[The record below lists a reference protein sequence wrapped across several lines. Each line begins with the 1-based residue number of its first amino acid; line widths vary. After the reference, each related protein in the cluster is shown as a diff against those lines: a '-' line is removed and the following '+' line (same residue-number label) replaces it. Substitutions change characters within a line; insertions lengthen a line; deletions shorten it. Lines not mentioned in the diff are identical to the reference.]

1 MNRLNALLTDEL
13 DSMQSALDLF
23 ISLVCVLLL
32 EIAVP
37 TIPQDTI
44 DDSTQGKSSIIKELI
59 VYPGYNENEFID
71 AEGNIVKKFVADKVI
86 LALDENMPI
95 KQSLSWQ
102 RHLKSKTHKT
112 PVFIRTL
119 DL

>member
-1 MNRLNALLTDEL
+1 MNRINALLTDEL

-44 DDSTQGKSSIIKELI
+44 EDSTQGKSSFVKELI
-59 VYPGYNENEFID
+59 VYPSNNENEFID
-71 AEGNIVKKFVADKVI
+71 VEGNIVKEFVAGKII

-102 RHLKSKTHKT
+102 RQLKLKTHNT
-112 PVFIRTL
+112 PVFIRPL
-119 DL
+119 LL

>member
-1 MNRLNALLTDEL
+1 MNRINALLTDEL

-44 DDSTQGKSSIIKELI
+44 DDSTQGKSSIIKELV
-59 VYPGYNENEFID
+59 VYPSNNEHEFID
-71 AEGNIVKKFVADKVI
+71 VEGDIVKEFAADKVI

-95 KQSLSWQ
+95 KKSLSWQ
-102 RHLKSKTHKT
+102 RHLKSKTQNT

-119 DL
+119 VL